1 MSGLASLAIYS
12 PISYLVAL
20 LLPAFDALIPVLP
33 SETAIITLGVATAG
47 STNPLI
53 AVLVLLAAF
62 GAFLGDNAA
71 YFVGERLGPWI
82 NRRVFAGEKG
92 QRRRAWAER
101 ALDRYG
107 ARIIIVCRFIPGGRT
122 AVTLTCGMIGYS
134 RRTFVAAT
142 AVAGVIWACYA
153 FFIGRLGGQAFED
166 RPWAGLLLAFAA
178 ALVISAIVELVRRL
192 HLGRRL
198 APFGRRLLGYWR
210 SLRGQSLEQAP
221 DDRPSDQPAAPETHA
236 SPVTTEP
243 SQDNAA

>member
-1 MSGLASLAIYS
+1 MSGLASLAINS

-92 QRRRAWAER
+92 QRRRAWAEH

-107 ARIIIVCRFIPGGRT
+107 ARIIVVCRFIPGGRT

-192 HLGRRL
+192 HLARRL
-198 APFGRRLLGYWR
+198 APVWRRL
-210 SLRGQSLEQAP
+210 RGSDSGGEAVESLERA
-221 DDRPSDQPAAPETHA
+221 SDASDIPAAEEHVP
-236 SPVTTEP
+236 PVGTKP
-243 SQDNAA
+243 SRDNAA